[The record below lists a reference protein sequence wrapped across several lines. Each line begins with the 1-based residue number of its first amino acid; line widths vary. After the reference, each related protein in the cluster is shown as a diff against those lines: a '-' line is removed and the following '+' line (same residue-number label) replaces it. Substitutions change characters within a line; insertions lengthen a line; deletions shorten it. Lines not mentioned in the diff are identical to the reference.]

1 MKTLFALLFV
11 TACGV
16 HAQNVTIDWFT
27 IDGGG
32 GTSTG
37 GVYTIQCTIGQ
48 PDAGLMSGGSYSLA
62 GGFWSIAAAIQTPGA
77 PRLTVTRNPSIGA
90 VTISWPKPAEGWL
103 LDQTSALASPAT
115 STSWSQVSPP
125 YSTNAT
131 DISITVPAP
140 AGDRYYRLRK

>member
-1 MKTLFALLFV
+1 MKTLFALLCL
-11 TACGV
+11 TTCGV

-27 IDGGG
+27 MDGGG

-37 GVYTIQCTIGQ
+37 GVYTIQGTIGQ
-48 PDAGLMSGGSYSLA
+48 PDAGLMSGGSYSLV
-62 GGFWSIAAAIQTPGA
+62 GGFWSIASAIQTPGA
-77 PRLTVTRNPSIGA
+77 PRLTVTRNPSTGA

-131 DISITVPAP
+131 DVSITVPAP